1 MEKKTIGAFIA
12 ALRKANG
19 MTQQELADKLN
30 VSNKAVSRWE
40 REECAPDISL
50 IPVIAEI
57 FGITC
62 DELLRGER
70 IKEPAVPSRSD
81 VKVEKQI
88 KSLVNRTIQ
97 SFKTLIYIS
106 LALAV
111 SGFVFML
118 GITYGFYRAVIGFA
132 VMLLFE
138 VAAVLLAFIAMN
150 KMKQTKADNEL
161 LENADSELIDKYDST
176 LGNYTFASFFASF
189 AAIVISLPQ
198 ICLDSDYLNSVWTID
213 SYFPMV
219 LLLILLVLTPLCL
232 LLKKPCVALI
242 SGRGYSIK
250 LSIDRKILKM
260 DLYQLGSSVLSA
272 VLFVLAPYAIDDF
285 YEETSLLYSLMI
297 STAIACLVVNLVFFI
312 ICTVRYRKEDKKYF
326 RISLRNLLTIPC
338 ALILANWH
346 SVGFRYN
353 PYTDEGT
360 RFEVWDPSAFW
371 GAVTICAAVFAVF
384 AIINNIKMLKNK

>member
-12 ALRKANG
+12 ALRKAHG

-161 LENADSELIDKYDST
+161 LENADSELIDK
-176 LGNYTFASFFASF
+176 
-189 AAIVISLPQ
+189 
-198 ICLDSDYLNSVWTID
+198 
-213 SYFPMV
+213 
-219 LLLILLVLTPLCL
+219 
-232 LLKKPCVALI
+232 
-242 SGRGYSIK
+242 
-250 LSIDRKILKM
+250 
-260 DLYQLGSSVLSA
+260 
-272 VLFVLAPYAIDDF
+272 
-285 YEETSLLYSLMI
+285 
-297 STAIACLVVNLVFFI
+297 
-312 ICTVRYRKEDKKYF
+312 
-326 RISLRNLLTIPC
+326 
-338 ALILANWH
+338 
-346 SVGFRYN
+346 
-353 PYTDEGT
+353 
-360 RFEVWDPSAFW
+360 
-371 GAVTICAAVFAVF
+371 
-384 AIINNIKMLKNK
+384 

>member
-118 GITYGFYRAVIGFA
+118 GITYGFYRAAIGFA

-242 SGRGYSIK
+242 SGKHYSARE
-250 LSIDRKILKM
+250 SIDKNILIIN
-260 DLYQLGSSVLSA
+260 LVQLGSSLIA
-272 VLFVLAPYAIDDF
+272 AALLVLAPYTIVDF
-285 YEETSLLYSLMI
+285 YETSILYNLLI
-297 STAIACLVVNLVFFI
+297 TVAIAFLVVNLVFFI

-338 ALILANWH
+338 VLILANWH